1 MTLFVFTLVMFHL
14 GTAGAL
20 IVATDSD
27 APWNR
32 PEGF

>member
-1 MTLFVFTLVMFHL
+1 MTLYIFALVMLYL

-20 IVATDSD
+20 VVATDSD

-32 PEGF
+32 PEGL